1 MKQLVDAYQRKID
14 YLRISVTDRCNLRCR
29 YCMPEEGVENLSHN
43 QVLSY
48 EQIRKIVETGAKL
61 GIEKIR
67 LTGGD
72 PLVRKNIAEL
82 VAMLKKING
91 IKEVSMTTN
100 GILLSKYA
108 AQLKQAGLDRVNIS
122 LDTLQA
128 DKYQEITK
136 VDAIDKVK
144 QGIKTALEYGF
155 NPVKLNVV
163 LLKDFNADEVFDFI
177 DLTRKYPL
185 HVRFIEFMAFSDT
198 AKNNYLSIDEL
209 KASIKEKIIL
219 QSIDLKSGNGPAR
232 YYTFADCKGSI
243 GFISPVSNHFC
254 DSCNRLRLTADG
266 RLRLCLCSERE
277 VNLLTE
283 QAKLDEQLLK
293 DKFIYAI
300 KNKPDTH
307 DLKETGNNALDSM
320 SQIGG

>member
-1 MKQLVDAYQRKID
+1 MEQLIDAYQRKID

-29 YCMPEEGVENLSHN
+29 YCMPEEGVKNLSHK
-43 QVLSY
+43 QILSY
-48 EQIRKIVETGAKL
+48 EQIVKIVKRGAEL

-72 PLVRKNIAEL
+72 PLVRKNIAQL

-100 GILLSKYA
+100 AILLTDYA
-108 AQLKQAGLDRVNIS
+108 VELKQAGLDRVNIS

-144 QGIKTALEYGF
+144 QGIKTALEYDF
-155 NPVKLNVV
+155 KPVKLNVV
-163 LLKDFNADEVFDFI
+163 LLKDFNDDEVFDFI
-177 DLTRKYPL
+177 DLTRRFPL
-185 HVRFIEFMAFSDT
+185 HVRFIEWMAFNDT
-198 AKNNYLSIDEL
+198 AGNNYLSIDEL
-209 KASIKEKIIL
+209 KAKLEQKITL
-219 QSIDLKSGNGPAR
+219 ESIDLKSGNGPAR
-232 YYTFADCKGSI
+232 YYTFDDCKGSV

-266 RLRLCLCSERE
+266 KLRFCLCSEQE
-277 VNLLTE
+277 IDLLTDMG
-283 QAKLDEQLLK
+283 QVDTRALK
-293 DKFIYAI
+293 NKFKYAI
-300 KNKPDTH
+300 ENKPDAH
-307 DLKETGNNALDSM
+307 ELKETENNALESM

>member
-43 QVLSY
+43 QILSY

-61 GIEKIR
+61 GIKKIR

-82 VAMLKKING
+82 VAILKDING

-100 GILLSKYA
+100 GILLSEYA
-108 AQLKQAGLDRVNIS
+108 PQLKQAGLDRVNIS

-128 DKYQEITK
+128 DKYQKITK
-136 VDAIDKVK
+136 VDAINKVK
-144 QGIKTALEYGF
+144 EGIKTALKYEFG
-155 NPVKLNVV
+155 PVKLNVV
-163 LLKDFNADEVFDFI
+163 LLKDFNDDEVFDFI

-209 KASIKEKIIL
+209 KARIKEKITL
-219 QSIDLKSGNGPAR
+219 QSIDFKSGNGPAR
-232 YYTFADCKGSI
+232 YYTFAECKGSV

-266 RLRLCLCSERE
+266 KLRFCLCSEQE

-283 QAKLDEQLLK
+283 QAKLDEELLE

-300 KNKPDTH
+300 KNKPDAH
-307 DLKETGNNALDSM
+307 DLKEAGNDALDSM